1 MKSVLLIMKSES
13 YKAHDFISA
22 ARKLGIDLI
31 VGSDQESVLDDFGGD
46 FADNFGKE
54 RTLHLNFAKLEDS
67 ARRIAEFHLRRSFDA
82 VVAVEDEGTALA
94 ARASVRLG
102 LARNPEESV
111 VASLNKAVMREVL
124 AAQQVDGPWFRLI
137 SLSDDPGK
145 IAGEVDFPCV
155 LKPLFLSASRGVIR
169 ANDVG
174 EFVDAFARIRG
185 ILDDPDLRAR
195 GGEMAGQLL
204 VEGFMA
210 GAEVAI
216 EGMLNEG
223 KLSVLAFFDK
233 PDAMDGPYFEETIF
247 VTPSRHSAE
256 VQARAV
262 EMAKRS
268 LRALGLRTGPVHVEM
283 RIDAGQPRL
292 LEVAPRTIGG
302 HCARVLNFAAGM
314 TLEELVLRQALGIAP
329 DEMQREREA
338 AGVMMIPIPRGGI
351 LRRVDGLEAARA
363 IPNIWEIEISIP
375 LTQRVTPLPEGY
387 RYLGFIFARGESPGA
402 VEGALRDAHSLLR
415 FTIE

>member
-1 MKSVLLIMKSES
+1 MKSES

-31 VGSDQESVLDDFGGD
+31 VGSDQESVLDDFG
-46 FADNFGKE
+46 KE
-54 RTLHLNFAKLEDS
+54 RTLHLNFANLEDS
-67 ARRIAEFHLRRSFDA
+67 ARRIAEFHLNRSFDA

-137 SLSDDPGK
+137 SLSDDPAK

-185 ILDDPDLRAR
+185 ILDDPDLCAR

-204 VEGFMA
+204 VEGFMP
-210 GAEVAI
+210 GGEVAI

-268 LRALGLRTGPVHVEM
+268 LQALGLRTGPVHVEL

-302 HCARVLNFAAGM
+302 HCSRVLNFAAGM

-363 IPNIWEIEISIP
+363 IPNIGEIEISIP

-387 RYLGFIFARGESPGA
+387 RYLGFIFARAESPGA